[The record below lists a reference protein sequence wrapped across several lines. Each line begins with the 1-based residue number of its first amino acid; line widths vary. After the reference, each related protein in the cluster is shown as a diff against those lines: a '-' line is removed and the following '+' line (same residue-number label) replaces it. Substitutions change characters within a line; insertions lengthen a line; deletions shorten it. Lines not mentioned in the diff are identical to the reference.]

1 MNLNLE
7 GIIPIAGGVWA
18 SLIGYGL
25 VPIKSEAFKQKWQSQ
40 LKWLGPL
47 VVAFGLLLLFRI
59 L

>member
-18 SLIGYGL
+18 LLMGYGL
-25 VPIKSEAFKQKWQSQ
+25 IPIKSGALKQKWQSQ
-40 LKWLGPL
+40 LKWIGPL

>member
-18 SLIGYGL
+18 SLMGYGL
-25 VPIKSEAFKQKWQSQ
+25 APIKSETFKLKWQSQ

-47 VVAFGLLLLFRI
+47 VVAFGLLMLFRI